1 MKSGLSRLLLLTLA
15 GSLTG
20 CVYFNTFYNAQKAY
34 DDATRL
40 REKRLGKN
48 PEDTLLVAADEK
60 VKLERSIAKSSK
72 VLELYPDKK
81 KYQPKSL
88 FLIGE
93 SYLLLGEYSKAI
105 TKYEELA
112 RYYPDAREMPTAEF
126 HRAKCLFLGGQYLAA
141 RPALEK
147 VMNGSPEPDY
157 RSEAMALLAKLELAG
172 SSPAAALELY
182 EKLLRDHAR
191 TPEARGM
198 AHFEAGKL
206 AFDLKQWERARGHAT
221 DKNTKSLPTK
231 LRYRCETLA
240 ALCLYRMG
248 RPADGIREFEAMKK
262 NRLYFPSF
270 PEIDLQLAQGY
281 FQSG

>member
-240 ALCLYRMG
+240 AL
-248 RPADGIREFEAMKK
+248 
-262 NRLYFPSF
+262 
-270 PEIDLQLAQGY
+270 
-281 FQSG
+281 